1 MRNTYLFILLLL
13 LISCKTDTDRVELTP
28 FEEFQQLKALND
40 SLINNNYKALNNT
53 VELGRNIKMISLDLY
68 NNHQTE
74 FSNNEMEF
82 LLKCAAVGS
91 EASGQF
97 KDAVTYFTRAQ
108 KKFPNSEN
116 APFYLHN
123 SARILDDILKDK
135 NNARL
140 LYDDLLNLYPK
151 HPLSKN
157 AAIYLENAFDKSEE
171 ELLDLIN
178 KSNN

>member
-1 MRNTYLFILLLL
+1 MRNTIFLSFLLFI
-13 LISCKTDTDRVELTP
+13 ISCTTDTNREELSP
-28 FEEFQQLKALND
+28 VEEFQHLKGLND

-53 VELGRNIKMISLDLY
+53 LELGRNIKMISLDLY

-74 FSNNEMEF
+74 FSNNEIEF
-82 LLKCAAVGS
+82 LLKCAAIGS

-108 KKFPNSEN
+108 KKFPSSEN
-116 APFYLHN
+116 APVYLHN